1 MLLTI
6 AIPTFRRPN
15 MLAECLDSLLPQLQ
29 DGVELLVV
37 DNDPDASARATVER
51 YADPRLRYA
60 HEARAG
66 VVQARNRAVAESAG
80 RYLGFIDDDEI
91 ARPGWVAALVRHA
104 EMGLPAS
111 FGMVVPRYL
120 GPIAPG
126 LQALLDDFY
135 TRDLKRPAD
144 ADVSDKWIHVGTG
157 NSLFDKA
164 RCFAGPDPFS
174 AHLNGTGGEDVWL
187 VRSLVGRGIS
197 IHWNPAAVVEEQIPP
212 DRSSLAYVRD
222 RKYRHGQQ
230 RIVMMRGEGGAKGWA
245 KAAAWMGVGAVQLA
259 LHGGHSLA
267 LRARGN
273 PEWRGATVRASGGLG
288 KLLWWKLWDNRPY
301 GGGDTAHTR

>member
-1 MLLTI
+1 MLLSI
-6 AIPTFRRPN
+6 AIPTFRRPD

-37 DNDPDASARATVER
+37 DNDPAASARATVEGYGEPRFR
-51 YADPRLRYA
+51 YVHEPRP
-60 HEARAG
+60 G

-91 ARPGWVAALVRHA
+91 ARPGWIAALVRHA
-104 EMGLPAS
+104 ELGLPAS

-120 GPIAPG
+120 GQVAPG

-144 ADVSDKWIHVGTG
+144 ADISDKWIHVGTG

-164 RCFAGPDPFS
+164 RCFTGPDPFS
-174 AHLNGTGGEDVWL
+174 ARMNGTGGEDVWL
-187 VRSLVGRGIS
+187 VRSLVERGVP

-212 DRSSLAYVRD
+212 ERSSLGYVRE

-230 RIVMMRGEGGAKGWA
+230 RIVMMLGPGGAKGWA
-245 KAAAWMGVGAVQLA
+245 KAAAWMGVGAVQLT
-259 LHGGHSLA
+259 LHGGHALA
-267 LRARGN
+267 LRARGK
-273 PEWRGATVRASGGLG
+273 PDWRGAAVRASGGLG
-288 KLLWWKLWDNRPY
+288 KLVWWKLWDNRPY
-301 GGGDTAHTR
+301 GGGAGGSP